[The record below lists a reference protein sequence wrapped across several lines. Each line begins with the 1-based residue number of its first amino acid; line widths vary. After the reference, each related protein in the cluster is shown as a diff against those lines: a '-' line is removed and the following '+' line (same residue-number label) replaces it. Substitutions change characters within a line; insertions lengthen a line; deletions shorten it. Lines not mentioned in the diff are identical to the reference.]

1 MEITQR
7 QKYEILREEIHNGV
21 GLDQI
26 IKMGLEILMKSE
38 REIHNNKTNDYS
50 NGYRYRKMYGSGKL
64 LELKVPRTRNGGFHP
79 IVLALLKDQ
88 EAEAREL
95 AFHLYG
101 YGLTTQDVGAVFER
115 LYGKNYSTSQVSRM
129 FDFARREVEEW
140 QNRPLMPYYPIVY
153 IDATFVTVR
162 RGESCSKEAF
172 YTMLGVRQDMTR
184 EVIAV
189 VNNPTESASF
199 WRDIL
204 SAQKERGLQEVGLFV
219 SDGLSG
225 IENALLEHFPKAEVQ
240 LCTVH
245 LQRECAK
252 YVRPKDKALF
262 CAELSMVFRSEESDT
277 QEDGITRWE
286 KFCDKWGCLYPVF
299 KKKKSTQRT
308 RLYFTYLNYDL
319 RIRSMI
325 YSTNWIE
332 RLNRMYKKVVK
343 MRGALPNADAAML
356 LLCNVAMT
364 VRAYDYPVT
373 SFRFENQRF
382 KWDND

>member
-1 MEITQR
+1 MR
-7 QKYEILREEIHNGV
+7 
-21 GLDQI
+21 
-26 IKMGLEILMKSE
+26 SE
-38 REIHNNKTNDYS
+38 REAHNLRTNDYS

-64 LELKVPRTRNGGFHP
+64 LELKVPRTRSGGFHP
-79 IVLALLKDQ
+79 IILALLKDQ
-88 EAEAREL
+88 EAEVREL
-95 AFHLYG
+95 AFSLYG
-101 YGLTTQDVGAVFER
+101 HGLTTQDVGLIFER

-129 FDFARREVEEW
+129 FEFARQEVEEW
-140 QNRPLMPYYPIVY
+140 RNRPLEPYYPIVY
-153 IDATFVTVR
+153 IDATFISVR
-162 RGESCSKEAF
+162 RGGNCSKEAF
-172 YTMLGVRQDMTR
+172 YTMLGVRPDMTR

-204 SAQKERGLQEVGLFV
+204 TLQKERGLREVGLFV

-245 LQRECAK
+245 FQRECAK
-252 YVRPKDKALF
+252 YVRPRDKALF
-262 CAELSMVFRSEESDT
+262 CAELSSVFRSEEGDT
-277 QEDGITRWE
+277 LEDGIVRWE
-286 KFCDKWGCLYPVF
+286 KFCDKWSTLYPIF
-299 KKKKSTQRT
+299 KKKSAERI

-319 RIRSMI
+319 RIRNMI

-343 MRGALPNADAAML
+343 MRGALPNTDAAML
-356 LLCNVAMT
+356 LLCNVAMN
-364 VRAYDYPVT
+364 VRTYDYPVT

-382 KWDND
+382 EWDEN

>member
-7 QKYEILREEIHNGV
+7 QKYEILQEEIQKGL

-38 REIHNNKTNDYS
+38 REAHNLKTNDYS

-64 LELKVPRTRNGGFHP
+64 LELKVPRTRNGSFHP
-79 IVLALLKDQ
+79 IILALLKDQ

-95 AFHLYG
+95 AFSLYG
-101 YGLTTQDVGAVFER
+101 HGLTTQDVGDIFER

-129 FDFARREVEEW
+129 FEFARREVEEW
-140 QNRPLMPYYPIVY
+140 QNRSLLAYYPIVY
-153 IDATFVTVR
+153 IDATFITVR

-172 YTMLGVRQDMTR
+172 YTMLGVRPDMTR

-204 SAQKERGLQEVGLFV
+204 SAQKGRGLREVGLFV

-262 CAELSMVFRSEESDT
+262 CAELRMVFQSEEGDT
-277 QEDGITRWE
+277 QEEGIGRWE
-286 KFCDKWGCLYPVF
+286 KFCDKWGLLYPVF
-299 KKKKSTQRT
+299 KKKKSTERT
-308 RLYFTYLNYDL
+308 RLYFTYLNYDF

-343 MRGALPNADAAML
+343 MRGALPNTDAAML
-356 LLCNVAMT
+356 LLCNVAMN

-373 SFRFENQRF
+373 SFRFENHWF
-382 KWDND
+382 EWDVD